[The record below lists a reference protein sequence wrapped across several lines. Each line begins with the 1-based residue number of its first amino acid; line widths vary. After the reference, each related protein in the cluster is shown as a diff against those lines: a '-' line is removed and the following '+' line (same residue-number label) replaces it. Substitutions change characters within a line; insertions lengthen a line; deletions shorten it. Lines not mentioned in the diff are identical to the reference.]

1 MPRSGSSRDAG
12 DDEPQIYLMDGTDEL
27 WLDEEGRMFKPGDR
41 MPRTL
46 TNAKRASLQAAGIR
60 FETRHPE
67 PVAQPR
73 ERPADAEPEPEP
85 ASAEAA
91 DETPRPAAKE

>member
-1 MPRSGSSRDAG
+1 MPS
-12 DDEPQIYLMDGTDEL
+12 DDEPQLYLMDGTDEL
-27 WLDEEGRMFKPGDR
+27 YLEEEGKAFHPGDR

-67 PVAQPR
+67 PVAEPR
-73 ERPADAEPEPEP
+73 GRRTTAADPEPEP
-85 ASAEAA
+85 PAAA
-91 DETPRPAAKE
+91 DPETPPPAAAKE